1 MNISIKKIMGHYEV
15 YDNNNNFLF
24 SCDDEHEL
32 QEDLKSLG
40 EDVCNVYM

>member
-15 YDNNNNFLF
+15 YDGEKFLF

-32 QEDLKSLG
+32 QEDLKSIR
-40 EDVCNVYM
+40 EDVGNVYM